1 VNGCSVAIP
10 CGIVVS
16 NIMLTNVT
24 DVLHLNLDKYRP
36 CDVPFDKPIE
46 VLESAVVEFEVDTGI
61 MRTADETPWKAVA
74 EPYHNALYNA
84 SLMDEQFGEWVNYT
98 VGSEIVSVS
107 GGPFDDDLV
116 FELPGFIAPLPQNDM
131 YYGLEAFYSNNL
143 ERIYFVYT
151 VEDEK
156 DEMASCDTVSGICDF
171 SGPLQEYSGIDR
183 SSDRSAAV
191 YDSMQLVGLPVV
203 CCICINYRYYQ
214 YNESAI
220 LREIDVLST
229 VNPAVVDARNSVAY
243 ASADYDGEVRIRHQ
257 NLELNI
263 AGDDVVTTVTVMT
276 GSEDAGRVFTES
288 ASFMPNHMSAFMA
301 LTLFSSCVISLLM

>member
-1 VNGCSVAIP
+1 
-10 CGIVVS
+10 
-16 NIMLTNVT
+16 
-24 DVLHLNLDKYRP
+24 
-36 CDVPFDKPIE
+36 
-46 VLESAVVEFEVDTGI
+46 LESAVVEFEVDTGI

-74 EPYHNALYNA
+74 EPYHNALHNA

-107 GGPFDDDLV
+107 GGPFDNDLV

-156 DEMASCDTVSGICDF
+156 DEMASCDIVSGICDF
-171 SGPLQEYSGIDR
+171 SGPLQEYSGTDR

-203 CCICINYRYYQ
+203 CCICIDYRYYQ

-229 VNPAVVDARNSVAY
+229 VNPAVVDPRNSVAY
-243 ASADYDGEVRIRHQ
+243 ASAGYNGEVRIRHQ
-257 NLELNI
+257 NLEVNI
-263 AGDDVVTTVTVMT
+263 AGDDGVITVTVMA
-276 GSEDAGRVFTES
+276 GSEDDGRVFTES
-288 ASFMPNHMSAFMA
+288 ASFIPNQMSAFMA
-301 LTLFSSCVISLLM
+301 LTLFSSCVILLL